1 MTAFLG
7 ASLGLQSGVSPSGM
21 SPGGARRSE
30 RAGLSV
36 DVLLDDRQRCTT
48 TADGEVGRRPEVAA
62 HVGADT
68 RAGKRAPH
76 RVRGAAFEALHQ
88 DGDRQ
93 SWRVGHEQMHVVSLA
108 VELDQFGVEFGAE
121 AAHGVL
127 GEGEHR
133 IGEHRAPVFRYEHQV
148 CVQQQRHAVSRAA
161 IGRCQ
166 WPPLRLRCG

>member
-30 RAGLSV
+30 RSGLSV
-36 DVLLDDRQRCTT
+36 DVLLDDPQRCTT

-62 HVGADT
+62 HAGADT
-68 RAGKRAPH
+68 HAGNLAPH
-76 RVRGAAFEALHQ
+76 RLSGTAFESLHQ
-88 DGDRQ
+88 DGDRR
-93 SWRVGHEQMHVVSLA
+93 SWRVVHEQMHVVSLA

-121 AAHGVL
+121 ATHDVL

-133 IGEHRAPVFRYEHQV
+133 IGEHRAPAFRYEHQV
-148 CVQQQRHAVSRAA
+148 CVQQRHAVSRAA